1 METVLNLL
9 ILQGLLGA
17 FDTLFHHE
25 LTERLPSRVGARK
38 EVAIH
43 AMRAILYGV
52 VFAGLAWLAWY
63 GVWAWLLAGIIL
75 IEIFLTLWDF
85 VVEDQS
91 RKLPATERIL
101 HTILAINGGAAFGL
115 FALIW
120 LNWLTHPSE
129 LVLIGAGW
137 KSWLLTLFA
146 LGVTLSGLRDAWAV
160 RQLGRL
166 KPASVNFNKSPQRIL
181 VTGGTGFIGEPLV
194 NGLVAAGCEVT
205 LVTRDPLRAAYLYQ
219 GKVRCIRT
227 IQELSSNC
235 SMDAVINLAGA
246 PVVGPR
252 WNAKRRNLLLQSR
265 IATTQALTT
274 WMQRARQRPR
284 VLIQASA
291 VGFYGCQPAQQ
302 WLDES
307 APPGQEFMSDLCQ
320 QWEQHAAAVD
330 TLGVRRVT
338 LRLGLVFGTS
348 GGALPMLLLSYRL
361 GLGAL
366 LGDGRQAMSWI
377 HLEDVLALIAR
388 GLYDPSFYGTF
399 NAVAP
404 EPLTQAGF
412 AQTMGAAVRR
422 PVWLRIPASVLY
434 ALLGEM
440 ARVFVA
446 GQQAIP
452 KRLQLAGYRFRYPSL
467 SSALKQITGAST

>member
-9 ILQGLLGA
+9 ILQGVLGA
-17 FDTLFHHE
+17 LDTVYHHE
-25 LTERLPSRVGARK
+25 LTERLPSRPGARK

-43 AMRAILYGV
+43 AVRSILYGV
-52 VFAGLAWLAWY
+52 VFAGLAWFAWH
-63 GVWAWLLAGIIL
+63 GLWAWLLAGIIL
-75 IEIFLTLWDF
+75 VEVWLTLWDF

-101 HTILAINGGAAFGL
+101 HTILAINGGAVFGL
-115 FALIW
+115 LALTW
-120 LNWLTHPSE
+120 LDWLTQPSA
-129 LVLIGAGW
+129 LVLISEGW
-137 KSWLLTLFA
+137 KTWLLTLFA
-146 LGVTLSGLRDAWAV
+146 IGVTLSGLRDAWAV
-160 RQLGRL
+160 RQLGQRRPTPV
-166 KPASVNFNKSPQRIL
+166 KFDKSPQRIL

-194 NGLVAAGCEVT
+194 HGLVAAGCEVT
-205 LVTRDPLRAAYLYQ
+205 LLTRDPLRAAYLFQ

-227 IQELSSNC
+227 MQELSSN
-235 SMDAVINLAGA
+235 SSIDAVINLAGA
-246 PVVGPR
+246 PVVGGR

-265 IATTQALTT
+265 IATTQALTA
-274 WMQRARQRPR
+274 WIQRARQRPR

-330 TLGVRRVT
+330 ALGVRRVT
-338 LRLGLVFGTS
+338 LRLGLVFGAS
-348 GGALPMLLLSYRL
+348 GGALPMLILTYRL

-366 LGDGRQAMSWI
+366 LGNGRQAMSWI

-388 GLYDPSFYGTF
+388 GLYDPSFYGIF

-404 EPLTQAGF
+404 EPLTQATF
-412 AQTMGAAVRR
+412 ARNLGIAVRR
-422 PVWLRIPASVLY
+422 PVWLRIPARVLY

-440 ARVFVA
+440 ARVFVE

-452 KRLQLAGYRFRYPSL
+452 KRLQLAGYRFRYPSFNN
-467 SSALKQITGAST
+467 ALKQIMGAST